1 MTKRDSEVQASA
13 KHDVSHL
20 EDQGHN
26 TTKETSPL
34 KLDTHGLPL
43 RPQPSNDTRDPLN
56 WPFKLKLWVLFQV
69 SYLAFLGPFTQAV
82 INSAFVPV
90 SKSFHISVTTASY
103 CTNVAILGAGIAP
116 LFLAP
121 IANVY
126 GRRPVF
132 LVVTAV
138 GVASHAASAAAAT
151 WSGVLVARFF
161 VGVGTSAGMGIGAA
175 CVADMFFMHERGRF
189 MGVYTVF
196 VTNGAHVAGMIGGPI
211 AKYLGWRW
219 CFWIPAI
226 ILGSAWVLLL
236 VALPETLYHRNNS
249 TGESLQE
256 SGSWLRLFTFRSQAG
271 TAKRKLKLWDFTH
284 VFLMLRYPSVL
295 FPALYYAIHF
305 GLGSLAIGLSTFIG
319 TLIGEISAG
328 PVSDRLVYL
337 HAKAHNGDINPESR
351 LYATIPGAILI
362 PIGVIIEGLCFQFK
376 THYMGPVMGIAIA
389 AVGLQIVTTNIYAY
403 ITDCYKPQS
412 AEISTLLNFG
422 RQVFSFTLGFYMIPF
437 AEKTTFGIAWAVV
450 AICGLSLYSGVVI
463 LMFRGRRWREQL
475 GAPSFHRNL

>member
-1 MTKRDSEVQASA
+1 MSYVIKLLAFVLTDLHSDDA
-13 KHDVSHL
+13 K
-20 EDQGHN
+20 
-26 TTKETSPL
+26 
-34 KLDTHGLPL
+34 
-43 RPQPSNDTRDPLN
+43 DPLN
-56 WPFKLKLWVLFQV
+56 WPFQLKLWVLFQV

-132 LVVTAV
+132 LTVTAV
-138 GVASHAASAAAAT
+138 GVASHAASAAAQT

-226 ILGSAWVLLL
+226 ILGSTWVLLL
-236 VALPETLYHRNNS
+236 VALPETLYHRDNS

-256 SGSWLRLFTFRSQAG
+256 PVSWLSLFVFRSQRG
-271 TAKRKLKLWDFTH
+271 IQKRKLKLWDFTH
-284 VFLMLRYPSVL
+284 VFLMLKYPSVL
-295 FPALYYAIHF
+295 LPALYYAIHF
-305 GLGSLAIGLSTFIG
+305 GLGSVLFAVTGAAAFGGIYHFVR
-319 TLIGEISAG
+319 IS
-328 PVSDRLVYL
+328 YL
-337 HAKAHNGDINPESR
+337 HEW
-351 LYATIPGAILI
+351 
-362 PIGVIIEGLCFQFK
+362 
-376 THYMGPVMGIAIA
+376 
-389 AVGLQIVTTNIYAY
+389 
-403 ITDCYKPQS
+403 
-412 AEISTLLNFG
+412 ST
-422 RQVFSFTLGFYMIPF
+422 
-437 AEKTTFGIAWAVV
+437 A
-450 AICGLSLYSGVVI
+450 
-463 LMFRGRRWREQL
+463 
-475 GAPSFHRNL
+475 